1 MKNYLI
7 LNNFYNT
14 IRQINEKTFI
24 GLIENVKGEKEALN
38 RAKYYSHSLKQKIW
52 LRKSAKSIIAV
63 KR

>member
-38 RAKYYSHSLKQKIW
+38 RAKILFPLTKAENMIAEECQVNYSS
-52 LRKSAKSIIAV
+52 
-63 KR
+63 